1 MRKNNFGNRYKILL
15 LLFCAPLF
23 SLAQSYSVSATID
36 STKILIGQH
45 ARIVV
50 ELQTGVNAP
59 LQLPFYD
66 EGLNEALEFVK
77 IPQFDTVKNDGSQLV
92 MNITFTI
99 TSFRDGKY
107 DFRIGP
113 FIVNAADTLWSNAIE
128 LHVLDFPVDLQG
140 DIKDIKPLQ
149 QTVYT
154 WRDYIWYIV
163 GIVALLLAIAAC
175 VIILIKRPK
184 HIPLFVK
191 EEVIIPPHEKALTAL
206 EELKAKKLCEH
217 DKYKQFYTELT
228 DILRSYFEDAF
239 DIQTFE
245 KTSDEM
251 IFDIA
256 ASGKV
261 SHVIVS
267 ELQTIVKEAD
277 LVKFAKY
284 IPILQTAYQHSGMAL
299 HIINETAPKE
309 PKKNKTIEK

>member
-1 MRKNNFGNRYKILL
+1 MTGRIYGSAFLL
-15 LLFCAPLF
+15 LVLCVPTFVA
-23 SLAQSYSVSATID
+23 AQTYSVSATID

-50 ELQTGVNAP
+50 ELKTGTDAS

-77 IPQFDTVKNDGSQLV
+77 PPQIDTTKNDGSQLV

-128 LHVLDFPVDLQG
+128 LLVLDFPVDLQG

-149 QTVYT
+149 QAVYT

-163 GIVALLLAIAAC
+163 GIVVLLLAIAAC

-239 DIQTFE
+239 GIQTFE

-251 IFDIA
+251 IFDIV

-261 SHVIVS
+261 SQVIVN
-267 ELQTIVKEAD
+267 ELQTIVHEAD

-299 HIINETAPKE
+299 HIINETAPKD
-309 PKKNKTIEK
+309 KKTP

>member
-1 MRKNNFGNRYKILL
+1 VL
-15 LLFCAPLF
+15 CAPLG
-23 SLAQSYSVSATID
+23 LRAQTYSVSATID

-45 ARIVV
+45 AHVIV
-50 ELQTGVNAP
+50 ELKTGVDAS

-77 IPQFDTVKNDGSQLV
+77 VPQIDTVKNDGSQLV
-92 MNITFTI
+92 MNIIFTI

-113 FIVNAADTLWSNAIE
+113 FVVNAADTLWSNAIE
-128 LHVLDFPVDLQG
+128 LHVLDFPVDLEQ

-163 GIVALLLAIAAC
+163 AAVLLLLAIAAC

-191 EEVIIPPHEKALTAL
+191 EEIQIPPHEKALQQL

-228 DILRSYFEDAF
+228 DILRLYFEDAF
-239 DIQTFE
+239 GIQTFE

-256 ASGKV
+256 ASGSV
-261 SHVIVS
+261 SSAIVS
-267 ELQTIVKEAD
+267 ELQAIVHEAD
-277 LVKFAKY
+277 LVKFAKHV
-284 IPILQTAYQHSGMAL
+284 PLLQIAYQHSGMAL
-299 HIINETAPKE
+299 HIINEPAPKE
-309 PKKNKTIEK
+309 PKKK

>member
-1 MRKNNFGNRYKILL
+1 MFTMQLQNYINKILVL
-15 LLFCAPLF
+15 LALCTPLF
-23 SLAQSYSVSATID
+23 SLAQTYSVSATID

-45 ARIVV
+45 ARVVV
-50 ELQTGVNAP
+50 ELQTGSNTS

-77 IPQFDTVKNDGSQLV
+77 TPQIDTVKNDGTQLV
-92 MNITFTI
+92 MNITFSI

-128 LHVLDFPVDLQG
+128 LHVLDFPADLEQ
-140 DIKDIKPLQ
+140 DIKDIQPLRQ
-149 QTVYT
+149 VVGT
-154 WRDYIWYIV
+154 WRDYRWYIV
-163 GIVALLLAIAAC
+163 GAFLLWCIIAVCIFIV
-175 VIILIKRPK
+175 VKKPK
-184 HIPLFVK
+184 AVKLFAK
-191 EEVIIPPHEKALTAL
+191 EEPKIPPHEKALQQL

-239 DIQTFE
+239 GIQTFE

-256 ASGKV
+256 SSGKV
-261 SHVIVS
+261 PQGIVNELQVIVN
-267 ELQTIVKEAD
+267 EAD

-284 IPILQTAYQHSGMAL
+284 VPILQTAYQHSGMAL
-299 HIINETAPKE
+299 YIINETAPKE
-309 PKKNKTIEK
+309 PKKK

>member
-1 MRKNNFGNRYKILL
+1 MRLKFFIILS
-15 LLFCAPLF
+15 LFCAPLF

-45 ARIVV
+45 THVVV
-50 ELQTGVNAP
+50 ELQTGTDAS

-77 IPQFDTVKNDGSQLV
+77 TPQIDTVKNDGTQLV
-92 MNITFTI
+92 QQIAFTI

-113 FIVNAADTLWSNAIE
+113 FVVNDKDTLWSNAIE

-140 DIKDIKPLQ
+140 DIKDIKPLLPV
-149 QTVYT
+149 VYT

-163 GIVALLLAIAAC
+163 GIGVLLLLIAVC
-175 VIILIKRPK
+175 VVILIKRPK
-184 HIPLFVK
+184 AVKLFVK
-191 EEVIIPPHEKALTAL
+191 EEPKIPPHEKALTSL

-228 DILRSYFEDAF
+228 DILRLYFEDAF
-239 DIQTFE
+239 GIQTFE

-251 IFDIA
+251 IFDLA
-256 ASGKV
+256 SSGKV
-261 SHVIVS
+261 PQGIVNELQVIVN
-267 ELQTIVKEAD
+267 EAD

-284 IPILQTAYQHSGMAL
+284 VPILQTAYQHSGMAL

-309 PKKNKTIEK
+309 PKK